1 MSVCYSSNVKCSS
14 LDNCSKLGDLQ
25 CSNKNNSLENKKKCL
40 EIKYL
45 ECLKKSYK
53 NNTIFENNCNKI
65 ITEYHLL
72 TINND

>member
-1 MSVCYSSNVKCSS
+1 MTFCYSSNVNNSS
-14 LDNCSKLGDLQ
+14 FDNCSKLGNLQ
-25 CSNKNNSLENKKKCL
+25 CSDKNNSLENKKKCL

-53 NNTIFENNCNKI
+53 NNTILKNNCNKI
-65 ITEYHLL
+65 ITEYQLL